1 MLSIHALSLVGGTI
15 CKRTSEESGTI
26 GGRKEKELVDDDLTT
41 GKHPTI
47 SRTAETYETKHLRVT
62 AAHSPLHSNRPHT
75 SAYPPPHSTTLLH
88 RITIP

>member
-1 MLSIHALSLVGGTI
+1 MLVQGPLIGKAY

-47 SRTAETYETKHLRVT
+47 
-62 AAHSPLHSNRPHT
+62 
-75 SAYPPPHSTTLLH
+75 
-88 RITIP
+88 